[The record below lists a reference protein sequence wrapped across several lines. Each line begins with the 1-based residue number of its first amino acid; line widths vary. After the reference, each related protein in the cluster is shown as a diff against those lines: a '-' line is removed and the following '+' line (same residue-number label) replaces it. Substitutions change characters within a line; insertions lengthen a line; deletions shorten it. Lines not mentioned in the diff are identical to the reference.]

1 MAVTLSGLRSAAP
14 SAFEGNS
21 GEKLPILLRKG
32 TGEGRKQNY
41 FINLPAT
48 AAKIS
53 LVLRSGARK
62 SIYNAVCSLQL

>member
-21 GEKLPILLRKG
+21 GEKLPMLLRKG
-32 TGEGRKQNY
+32 TGERNEQTHL
-41 FINLPAT
+41 INLPAT

-53 LVLRSGARK
+53 LVLQSGARK
-62 SIYNAVCSLQL
+62 LRFAHCSYNK

>member
-41 FINLPAT
+41 FINFASDCGKNKPGSA
-48 AAKIS
+48 
-53 LVLRSGARK
+53 VRSAEV
-62 SIYNAVCSLQL
+62 NL